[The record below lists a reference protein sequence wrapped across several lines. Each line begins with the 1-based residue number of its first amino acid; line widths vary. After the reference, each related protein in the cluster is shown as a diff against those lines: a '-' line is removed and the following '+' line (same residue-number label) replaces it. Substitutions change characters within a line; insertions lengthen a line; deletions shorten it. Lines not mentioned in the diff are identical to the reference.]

1 MLNAA
6 AFQAYVCPLRQVT
19 SAGPYTLNWAAPEDC
34 CGLLGLA
41 SGSSKSVTY
50 ARLPDLMV
58 ATRPNRNNTE
68 HIDVCR
74 HHWLY
79 LHSQAL
85 ANLRALGPG
94 GSRTVLA
101 RVPVA
106 STFGGISLKQHSGHV
121 LDFQPCGGRT
131 LRTL

>member
-1 MLNAA
+1 MTFAEV
-6 AFQAYVCPLRQVT
+6 Q
-19 SAGPYTLNWAAPEDC
+19 
-34 CGLLGLA
+34 GLLDIGL
-41 SGSSKSVTY
+41 SVQNDTGH
-50 ARLPDLMV
+50 V
-58 ATRPNRNNTE
+58 
-68 HIDVCR
+68 DVRRR
-74 HHWLY
+74 HRLY

-106 STFGGISLKQHSGHV
+106 SAFGGLIAKQHSGHV

-131 LRTL
+131 LRTLDFSLRDSFNREVDLRGGHVSFELLFAPKPLV